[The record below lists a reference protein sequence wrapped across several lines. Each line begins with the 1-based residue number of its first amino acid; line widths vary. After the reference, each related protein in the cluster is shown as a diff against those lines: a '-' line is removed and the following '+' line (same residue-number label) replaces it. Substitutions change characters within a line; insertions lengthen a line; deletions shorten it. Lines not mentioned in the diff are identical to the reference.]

1 MKIDGEW
8 YKFNDE
14 YVDIAQEEN
23 VYDSN
28 FGGNY
33 VDAKLNKS
41 TACFLWISLNHLS
54 DLEKELE
61 TWESISNNTAYMLV
75 YIA

>member
-41 TACFLWISLNHLS
+41 TACFL
-54 DLEKELE
+54 
-61 TWESISNNTAYMLV
+61 
-75 YIA
+75 